1 MLCDSRVDEPSST
14 PAQQQCGCKRG
25 LGWMAGCQ
33 LDGVLVCVDD
43 ARPLAPMQL
52 ATVLAGTYSNLP
64 AAIQDMRGPMP
75 AQEQE
80 QQRLLNQLNHLL
92 YAHLLKVRTLFTLI
106 VSTAGHQQE
115 LGMHCSSSTLG
126 QHKQQ
131 LVACAAVTGHAM
143 RTKHTALSTVGP
155 LL

>member
-1 MLCDSRVDEPSST
+1 M
-14 PAQQQCGCKRG
+14 
-25 LGWMAGCQ
+25 
-33 LDGVLVCVDD
+33 CVDD
-43 ARPLAPMQL
+43 VHAPLPQCIFVTL
-52 ATVLAGTYSNLP
+52 LAGTYSNLP

-92 YAHLLKVRTLFTLI
+92 YAHLLKVRTVTLPPGI

-115 LGMHCSSSTLG
+115 LGMRCSSSTLG

-131 LVACAAVTGHAM
+131 LGAYAVVTGHAV
-143 RTKHTALSTVGP
+143 RDQTRSTFSLSAHSCDHTKLS
-155 LL
+155 